1 VLVVFVDMLML
12 IGVFVY
18 VGVLSC
24 VVVCVIIAILMMV
37 RVRALRLQVLFSN
50 FDVIVIRQIGEAEF
64 VPFLI
69 TEREV
74 MLESLRKSMVVE
86 FDIRDIDWFLL
97 ADLLPNQT
105 CVHVLLMRVRAI
117 GEFVGVMVL
126 VIELLE
132 HVAHAVERKGPY
144 SKNLVHVGTRL
155 SGLDDLS
162 ESVDRAD
169 ALDHLGFLLRRD

>member
-1 VLVVFVDMLML
+1 VLVVFVGMLML
-12 IGVFVY
+12 IH
-18 VGVLSC
+18 VLSC

-86 FDIRDIDWFLL
+86 FDIDWFLL

-132 HVAHAVERKGPY
+132 HVAHAVKRKGSY
-144 SKNLVHVGTRL
+144 SKNLVHICTRL

-162 ESVDRAD
+162 ESVDRTD

>member
-1 VLVVFVDMLML
+1 VDMLML

-37 RVRALRLQVLFSN
+37 RVRALRLQVLVSN
-50 FDVIVIRQIGEAEF
+50 LDVIVIRQIGEAEF

-86 FDIRDIDWFLL
+86 FDIDWFLL

-105 CVHVLLMRVRAI
+105 CVRVLLMRVRAI

-162 ESVDRAD
+162 ESVDRTD

>member
-1 VLVVFVDMLML
+1 MGMLML
-12 IGVFVY
+12 IH
-18 VGVLSC
+18 VLSC

-86 FDIRDIDWFLL
+86 FDIDWFLL

-132 HVAHAVERKGPY
+132 HVAHAVKRKGSY
-144 SKNLVHVGTRL
+144 SKNLVHICTRL

-162 ESVDRAD
+162 ESVDRTD

>member
-1 VLVVFVDMLML
+1 MLVVFVDMLML

-37 RVRALRLQVLFSN
+37 RVRALRLQVLVSN
-50 FDVIVIRQIGEAEF
+50 LDVIVIRQIGEAEF

-86 FDIRDIDWFLL
+86 FDIDWFLL

-105 CVHVLLMRVRAI
+105 CVRVLLMRVRAI

-162 ESVDRAD
+162 ESVDRTD

>member
-1 VLVVFVDMLML
+1 MLVVFVDMLML

-86 FDIRDIDWFLL
+86 FDIDWFLL

-105 CVHVLLMRVRAI
+105 CVRVLLMRVRAI

-162 ESVDRAD
+162 ESVDRTD

>member
-1 VLVVFVDMLML
+1 MDMLML

-37 RVRALRLQVLFSN
+37 RVRTLRLQVLVSN
-50 FDVIVIRQIGEAEF
+50 LDVIVIRQIGEAEF

-86 FDIRDIDWFLL
+86 FDIDWFLL

-105 CVHVLLMRVRAI
+105 CVRVLLMRVRAI

-162 ESVDRAD
+162 ESVDRTD

>member
-1 VLVVFVDMLML
+1 MDMLML

-37 RVRALRLQVLFSN
+37 RVRALRLQVLVSN
-50 FDVIVIRQIGEAEF
+50 LDVIVIRQIGEAEF

-86 FDIRDIDWFLL
+86 FDIDWFLL

-105 CVHVLLMRVRAI
+105 CVRVLLMRVRAI

>member
-1 VLVVFVDMLML
+1 M
-12 IGVFVY
+12 
-18 VGVLSC
+18 GVLSC

-37 RVRALRLQVLFSN
+37 RVRALRLQVLVSN
-50 FDVIVIRQIGEAEF
+50 LDVIVIRQIGEAEF

-86 FDIRDIDWFLL
+86 FDIDWFLL

-105 CVHVLLMRVRAI
+105 CVRVLLMRVRAI

-162 ESVDRAD
+162 ESVDRTD

>member
-1 VLVVFVDMLML
+1 MRVFVSDERKCVIVCRPL
-12 IGVFVY
+12 
-18 VGVLSC
+18 C

-37 RVRALRLQVLFSN
+37 RVRALRLQVLVSN
-50 FDVIVIRQIGEAEF
+50 LDVIVIRQIGEAEF

-86 FDIRDIDWFLL
+86 FDIDWFLL

-105 CVHVLLMRVRAI
+105 CVRVLLMRVRAI